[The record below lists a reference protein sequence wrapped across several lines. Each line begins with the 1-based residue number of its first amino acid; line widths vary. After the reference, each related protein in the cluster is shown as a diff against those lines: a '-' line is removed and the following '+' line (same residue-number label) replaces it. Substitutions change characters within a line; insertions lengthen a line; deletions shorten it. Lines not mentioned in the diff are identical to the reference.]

1 MLFAG
6 RELDVERWARTR
18 RHRLVV
24 IRARPIHARSVEVID
39 GGVVISG
46 AVGVIVGG
54 LIGWSLRA
62 WQRRMTR
69 SAVFAYDILAFLVLV
84 LLAASYLRQ
93 GTGWSVRI
101 WIPSPF
107 QDLPITAIWFGA
119 LGGTMIS
126 LKGVYDH
133 DQTEWVDKL
142 NLWHLGRPITSGVSG
157 GMTYLFLRFI
167 SGSTPTGVAVYVAAF
182 IIGMQERRF
191 LALLSKVAGLVL
203 STPGEQSPATA
214 ASPTVQPSRTSVN
227 GPTGVAIPG
236 SESSIAAHE
245 DSETDTDPAVHRPKV
260 P

>member
-1 MLFAG
+1 M
-6 RELDVERWARTR
+6 
-18 RHRLVV
+18 
-24 IRARPIHARSVEVID
+24 ID

-46 AVGVIVGG
+46 IVGAIVGG

-69 SAVFAYDILAFLVLV
+69 HAVFAYDVLAFLVLV
-84 LLAASYLRQ
+84 LLAASYHRQ
-93 GTGWSVRI
+93 GTGWSVRP
-101 WIPSPF
+101 WIPSPS
-107 QDLPITAIWFGA
+107 QDLPIAAIWFGA
-119 LGGTMIS
+119 LGGTMII

-133 DQTEWVDKL
+133 DQTEWMDKL

-182 IIGMQERRF
+182 VIGMQERRF

-203 STPGEQSPATA
+203 STSGEQSPTTDASTPVQSFPTPVNGLTGG
-214 ASPTVQPSRTSVN
+214 ASPGT
-227 GPTGVAIPG
+227 
-236 SESSIAAHE
+236 ESPVTAHE
-245 DSETDTDPAVHRPKV
+245 EGETDTDLAVHKPKT